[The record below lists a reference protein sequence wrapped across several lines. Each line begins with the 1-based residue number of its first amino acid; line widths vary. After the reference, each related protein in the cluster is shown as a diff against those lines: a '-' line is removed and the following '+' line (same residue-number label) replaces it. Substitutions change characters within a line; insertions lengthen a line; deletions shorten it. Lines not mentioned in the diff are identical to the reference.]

1 MPAKNCFQWLMAGW
15 HMFTAQPATWI
26 MMTLGTVFILGLVSL
41 TFGPVWAPVV
51 APVIFTLLLGGLL
64 YAARDYHIS
73 GETRFVRLFAGF
85 RNRLGSFSLV
95 GVIFCSLQLLV
106 LLLFS
111 AIDGDWMPSSLGSNV
126 AMVVGALAQSI
137 AALITTLGVLFL
149 IWAFMAITLIISPA
163 LIVKDNAPPLEAF
176 LAAARGIIVNFRVI
190 LLLVIVLYALAGI
203 VLITLGFGI
212 FIYLPVL
219 IGTLHAACE
228 DMFPN
233 SPKTVEPA

>member
-1 MPAKNCFQWLMAGW
+1 MAGW

-137 AALITTLGVLFL
+137 AALITLSL
-149 IWAFMAITLIISPA
+149 IHI
-163 LIVKDNAPPLEAF
+163 
-176 LAAARGIIVNFRVI
+176 
-190 LLLVIVLYALAGI
+190 
-203 VLITLGFGI
+203 
-212 FIYLPVL
+212 
-219 IGTLHAACE
+219 
-228 DMFPN
+228 
-233 SPKTVEPA
+233 